1 MTTTDINQFPYSE
14 LRAAGWTDDMLRAH
28 RYAKFPSVI
37 DGVVSA
43 VTQSMGEYRRTEAAL
58 TLPAVT
64 KVAFLPATQA
74 PHALTLDSKNRYE
87 ASLPNL
93 IHVLGLQ
100 QHYALGFDTF
110 RGQIMVAPPG
120 GGDPGGADWRP
131 MTDIDFVDMREA
143 LERQGFAAISGGM
156 MRDALASVANRNSY
170 DSAVVWLNGLVWD
183 GVPRIDT
190 FVPVYCG
197 AVDDDYTR
205 AVSRYIWTGMV
216 CRVMEPG
223 CQLDMVPA
231 FQSKQGARKSSGL
244 QSLAPMPEFFT
255 DGVSLAHDDPDFK
268 RMIRGKIVVEIAEL
282 AGLSK
287 TEVEFIKRMI
297 TRRVEEWVE
306 KWDKMTT
313 RYLRR
318 CMLFASTNNIQFL
331 PQDETGQRRWLPVE
345 IERLDD
351 VKITADRAQL
361 WAEAKVRWVALKA
374 AGLPGVDFQQA
385 EELAAGRHAKYELVD
400 VWLDKVAT
408 WLDTEIVVEGSSGAP
423 IVPAPRT
430 RPYLS
435 ITEVLEGAI
444 RMTVDKMNRA
454 ADLRMASVLR
464 QLGYEKKNKKIDGKV
479 FSRWFPKDAQ
489 P

>member
-1 MTTTDINQFPYSE
+1 MTV
-14 LRAAGWTDDMLRAH
+14 AA
-28 RYAKFPSVI
+28 KPSK
-37 DGVVSA
+37 
-43 VTQSMGEYRRTEAAL
+43 VT
-58 TLPAVT
+58 
-64 KVAFLPATQA
+64 FLPATQA

-93 IHVLGLQ
+93 ISVLGQ
-100 QHYALGFDTF
+100 QHHFALGFDTF

-120 GGDPGGADWRP
+120 GGAPGGEDWRP
-131 MTDIDFVDMREA
+131 MTDIDFVNLREA
-143 LERQGFAAISGGM
+143 LERQNFASISASM
-156 MRDALASVANRNSY
+156 MRDALAAVADRNAY

-197 AVDDDYTR
+197 AVDDAYTR

-231 FQSKQGARKSSGL
+231 FQSKQGGRKSSGL
-244 QSLAPMPEFFT
+244 QSLAPMQEFFT

-313 RYLRR
+313 RYERR
-318 CMLFASTNNIQFL
+318 CMLFASTNNVQFL

-351 VKITADRAQL
+351 VKITTDRAQL
-361 WAEAKVRWVALKA
+361 WAEGKVRWAALKA

-385 EELAAGRHAKYELVD
+385 EELAAGRHAKHELVD
-400 VWLDKVAT
+400 VWLDKVAA
-408 WLDTEIVVEGSSGAP
+408 WLDTEVAIEGGAP
-423 IVPAPRT
+423 IIPAPRS

-444 RMTVDKMNRA
+444 RMTVDRMNRA
-454 ADLRMASVLR
+454 ADLRMANVLR
-464 QLGYEKKNKKIDGKV
+464 QLGYENKSKKIDGKV
-479 FSRWFPKDAQ
+479 VRRWFPKEPQAQ
-489 P
+489 SQDTSA

>member
-1 MTTTDINQFPYSE
+1 MTATDINQYPYSE
-14 LRAAGWTDDMLRAH
+14 LRAAGWLDPQLRAAG
-28 RYAKFPSVI
+28 YTKFPSVI
-37 DGVVSA
+37 DALVGGVTQGLDEYHKALTVAA
-43 VTQSMGEYRRTEAAL
+43 VTPNPS
-58 TLPAVT
+58 
-64 KVAFLPATQA
+64 KISFLPVTQA
-74 PHALTLDSKNRYE
+74 PHALTFDSKNHYE

-100 QHYALGFDTF
+100 KLFALGFDTF

-120 GGDPGGADWRP
+120 GGAPGGEDWRP

-143 LERQGFAAISGGM
+143 LERQNFAAISGSM
-156 MRDALASVANRNSY
+156 MRDALTSVANRNSY
-170 DSAVVWLNGLVWD
+170 DSAVVWLNGLQWD
-183 GVPRIDT
+183 GVARVDT
-190 FVPVYCG
+190 FVPAYCG
-197 AVDDDYTR
+197 AVDDAYTR

-231 FQSKQGARKSSGL
+231 FQSRQGGRKSSGL

-313 RYLRR
+313 RYQRR

-351 VKITADRAQL
+351 ALITRDREQL
-361 WAEAKVRWVALKA
+361 WAEAKVRWAALKA

-385 EELAAGRHAKYELVD
+385 EELAAGRHSKYELVD
-400 VWLDKVAT
+400 VWLDKVT
-408 WLDTEIVVEGSSGAP
+408 EWLDTALEIPGQTLR
-423 IVPAPRT
+423 PAPRT
-430 RPYLS
+430 LPYLS
-435 ITEVLEGAI
+435 LAAVLEGAI
-444 RMTVDKMNRA
+444 GMLPDRQNRVA
-454 ADLRMASVLR
+454 ELRMASVLR
-464 QLGYEKKNKKIDGKV
+464 KLGYDKKDKKIDGK
-479 FSRWFPKDAQ
+479 SLTRWFPKDS
-489 P
+489 PS